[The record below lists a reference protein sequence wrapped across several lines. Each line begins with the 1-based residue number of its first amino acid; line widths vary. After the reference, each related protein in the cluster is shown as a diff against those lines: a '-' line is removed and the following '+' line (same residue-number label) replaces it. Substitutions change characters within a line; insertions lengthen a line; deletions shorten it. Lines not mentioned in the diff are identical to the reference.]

1 MKKRSIVSILAVVTL
16 SFGSTIAQVQSKDG
30 HDHHGAAHGGQFVE
44 DANHHGVEMV
54 AKDNEIV
61 FHLTAEGKPLD
72 VTGAQFKAIIQ
83 TGTGTKMVALKS
95 EGATLKATLK
105 TPLAKG
111 DKLVVTGKDSHGDVI
126 QARFVKD

>member
-1 MKKRSIVSILAVVTL
+1 MKKRSIVSILAVITL
-16 SFGSTIAQVQSKDG
+16 SFGSIFAQAQNKDG
-30 HDHHGAAHGGQFVE
+30 HDGHGAAHGGQFVE

-54 AKDNEIV
+54 AKDNEII
-61 FHLTAEGKPLD
+61 FHMTVEGKPFD
-72 VTGAQFKAIIQ
+72 VTGAKFKAIIQ

-95 EGATLKATLK
+95 EGATLKVTLK

-111 DKLVVTGKDSHGDVI
+111 DKLVVTGKDSHGDAI